1 MNEMISEI
9 PLRIREL
16 RDISGYS
23 VEEFALELGLKP
35 EVYRGYEEGTLD
47 IPISVIYD
55 IAQKFN
61 MDFTE
66 IITGVAAKID
76 TYQVVRKGQG
86 EVIERHSR
94 YFYQD
99 LGYNYNHKLMQ
110 PLLVTLDPDDEDVT
124 LMSHKGQEFN
134 MVLQGVVELN
144 FNGKLI
150 TLNEGDSIYFNP
162 SYPHSQRCVGDSKAV
177 FLTVITE

>member
-1 MNEMISEI
+1 MNEMINEI
-9 PLRIREL
+9 PQRIREL

-23 VEEFALELGLKP
+23 VEEFAAELNLDP
-35 EVYRGYEEGTLD
+35 AIYQGYEDGTLD

-55 IAQKFN
+55 ISQKFN

-86 EVIERHSR
+86 EVIQRHSR

-99 LGYNYNHKLMQ
+99 LGYNYNRKLMQ
-110 PLLVTLDPDDEDVT
+110 PLLVTLDPYEDEVS

-134 MVLQGVVELN
+134 MVLEGTVELS
-144 FNGKLI
+144 FNGKSI
-150 TLNEGDSIYFNP
+150 ILNEGDSIYFNP
-162 SYPHSQRCVGDSKAV
+162 SYPHSQRCVGDKKAV